1 MASDA
6 DGTTDLQANSSERPR
21 ADAQP
26 APADELDLTAGW
38 RTSSRVLPIPP
49 YDIRVRREL
58 AQRRLIVSIGRQILR
73 IASLHLLDA
82 ITAAGAAIVVA
93 ALLDANG
100 APPLAPAVVAL
111 VLIGLNA
118 KGAYRPGE
126 ARRDVKRL
134 AYGVAL
140 AGAVLA
146 LFTLLPPRL
155 DLPIGFAPAF
165 ALLCV
170 AALLCERRLVD
181 VAVRQAQA
189 HGIGLRRAIIVGRRA
204 DVADVV
210 SHLRGDANRDHQ
222 IVGFVTPARIHD
234 ASALG
239 NIDELDAILSREDPS
254 ELIIAG
260 SQQTDVVRRV
270 ADASIKYGTAMI
282 AVPSWGRDVRGWAEP
297 VQVGS
302 MAGYHV
308 HPAKLGM
315 PAMALKRAADLV
327 LAAVALILCAPV
339 MGLIAAAIKLSSRGP
354 VFFRQRRVG
363 LGGRQFMMWKFRSML
378 PEAERRRGEIAHLNR
393 YADGLLFKL
402 PDDPRIT
409 RVGRVLRRFS
419 LDELPQ
425 LFNVLAGDMSLVGPR
440 PPMPSEV
447 GKYEPRHFVRLS
459 VVPGMTGPW
468 QVGGRN
474 LITNF
479 EDVVRLEREYIDD
492 WSFRLDLRIM
502 AKTVGV
508 VLSGKGA
515 Y

>member
-1 MASDA
+1 MAVAWPGASD
-6 DGTTDLQANSSERPR
+6 
-21 ADAQP
+21 P
-26 APADELDLTAGW
+26 A
-38 RTSSRVLPIPP
+38 RSFIP
-49 YDIRVRREL
+49 L
-58 AQRRLIVSIGRQILR
+58 F
-73 IASLHLLDA
+73 
-82 ITAAGAAIVVA
+82 
-93 ALLDANG
+93 
-100 APPLAPAVVAL
+100 VAL

-118 KGAYRPGE
+118 NGAYRPGA
-126 ARRDVKRL
+126 ARRDLRRL
-134 AYGVAL
+134 TLGVVF
-140 AGAVLA
+140 AGAVLTA
-146 LFTLLPPRL
+146 FTLLPPKIG
-155 DLPIGFAPAF
+155 LPLWFLPAF
-165 ALLCV
+165 AAVCL
-170 AALLCERRLVD
+170 AALAVERRLAD
-181 VAVRQAQA
+181 VVVREAYA
-189 HGIGLRRAIIVGRRA
+189 HGIGLRRAIIVGRKA
-204 DVADVV
+204 DAAEVLAG
-210 SHLRGDANRDHQ
+210 LKLGERRDHQ
-222 IVGFVTPARIHD
+222 IIGFVTPARMHD
-234 ASALG
+234 TTSLG
-239 NIDELDAILSREDPS
+239 TIDELDAILSREDPA

-260 SQQTDVVRRV
+260 SHQADVVRRV

-282 AVPSWGRDVRGWAEP
+282 AVPTWGRSVRGWAEP

-302 MAGYHV
+302 LAGYHV

-315 PAMALKRAADLV
+315 PAMALKRAADLLLTLV
-327 LAAVALILCAPV
+327 GLVLCAPL
-339 MGLIAAAIKLSSRGP
+339 MALIVAAIKLDSRGP

-378 PEAERRRGEIAHLNR
+378 PEAEHKRDEIAHLNP

-402 PDDPRIT
+402 KDDPRVT

-447 GKYEPRHFVRLS
+447 GKYEARHFIRLS
-459 VVPGMTGPW
+459 VVPGLTGPW

-492 WSFRLDLRIM
+492 WSLRLDLRIM

>member
-1 MASDA
+1 M
-6 DGTTDLQANSSERPR
+6 QVNSSSRPA
-21 ADAQP
+21 ADAQS
-26 APADELDLTAGW
+26 APADGFDFKTAW
-38 RTSSRVLPIPP
+38 QTSSRVLPIPP
-49 YDIRVRREL
+49 YDIRLRREL
-58 AQRRLIVSIGRQILR
+58 AQRRLIASLGRQILR

-82 ITAAGAAIVVA
+82 VTTASAALIVA
-93 ALLDANG
+93 SLLDAEG
-100 APPLAPAVVAL
+100 ARQLAPALVAL

-118 KGAYRPGE
+118 KGAYRPGG
-126 ARRDVKRL
+126 ARRDLKRL
-134 AYGVAL
+134 AFGVAL
-140 AGAVLA
+140 AGGVLA
-146 LFTLLPPRL
+146 VFTLLPPRL
-155 DLPIGFAPAF
+155 DLSIWFAATF
-165 ALLCV
+165 TAVCI

-181 VAVRQAQA
+181 ATVRQAYS
-189 HGIGLRRAIIVGRRA
+189 HGIGLRRAIIVGRRV

-222 IVGFVTPARIHD
+222 IVGFVTPGRIHD

-239 NIDELDAILSREDPS
+239 SIDELDAILSREDPS
-254 ELIIAG
+254 ELILAG
-260 SQQTDVVRRV
+260 SQHADVVRRV
-270 ADASIKYGTAMI
+270 ADASIKFGTAMI
-282 AVPSWGRDVRGWAEP
+282 AVPTWGRDVRGWAEP

-302 MAGYHV
+302 LAGYHV

-315 PAMALKRAADLV
+315 PAMALKRAADLA
-327 LAAVALILCAPV
+327 LATVALVVCAPL
-339 MGLIAAAIKLSSRGP
+339 MGLIAIAVKLDSRGP

-363 LGGRQFMMWKFRSML
+363 LGGRQFMMWKFRSMR
-378 PEAERRRGEIAHLNR
+378 PEAEHRRDEIAHLNH
-393 YADGLLFKL
+393 YPDGRLFKL
-402 PDDPRIT
+402 RDDPRVT
-409 RVGRVLRRFS
+409 TLGRLLRRFS

-425 LFNVLAGDMSLVGPR
+425 LLNVIAGDMSLVGPR
-440 PPMPSEV
+440 PPVPSEV
-447 GKYEPRHFVRLS
+447 GKYEARHFIRLS